1 MTGQLEVAV
10 HLDGLAVFVGVGG
23 NLEGQVGH
31 RCQERNREEQM
42 VTNKSSGWKRSGD
55 GFVTH

>member
-1 MTGQLEVAV
+1 MTGQLEVTA

-31 RCQERNREEQM
+31 GCQGEI
-42 VTNKSSGWKRSGD
+42 KISGSGM
-55 GFVTH
+55 